1 MILSLRWCYL
11 LGSWKRWPRRFKASQ
26 SATVVKWLILIRVHC
41 PVLYLILLEVLFLI
55 VLNWDIS
62 CLRWSVIIKVSKVHT
77 WSRSSYLEWF
87 FLLKLLNKLWLLST
101 LVEESKVVLV
111 FLLGSCVL
119 GCFICIFPLLLDCP
133 RRWRFVVFRVHLF
146 DILRRYLI

>member
-11 LGSWKRWPRRFKASQ
+11 LGSWKRWPGRFKVSQ
-26 SATVVKWLILIRVHC
+26 SATVVKWLILIRVHR

-55 VLNWDIS
+55 VLNRDITR
-62 CLRWSVIIKVSKVHT
+62 LRRSVIVKVSKVHT
-77 WSRSSYLEWF
+77 WSRSCYLERL
-87 FLLKLLNKLWLLST
+87 FLLKLLNKFWLLSS
-101 LVEESKVVLV
+101 LVEESKIVLV
-111 FLLGSCVL
+111 FLLSPCVL
-119 GCFICIFPLLLDCP
+119 SRFVCIFPLLLDCP